1 MTQFILT
8 GHGYFAK
15 GLRSCVELIAGAQ
28 ADFHN
33 VDFPETMSS
42 DELEA
47 HLQGIFDAHEDILVC
62 CDLLGGSPF
71 KAAATLSRFRGDIA
85 IVTGIN
91 LPVLLELLFARNQEN
106 DPHRL
111 AEIAESVGANSIS
124 TYRPL
129 SAKKE
134 VDEEVGI

>member
-15 GLRSCVELIAGAQ
+15 GLRSCVELIAGEQ
-28 ADFHN
+28 LDFHH
-33 VDFPETMSS
+33 VDFPETMSG
-42 DELEA
+42 DELES
-47 HLQGIFDAHEDILVC
+47 HLQEIFDAHKDILVC

-71 KAAATLSRFRGDIA
+71 KAAATLSRYRDDIA

-111 AEIAESVGANSIS
+111 AEIAESVGVNSIS
-124 TYRPL
+124 KYRLL
-129 SAKKE
+129 SLKKE
-134 VDEEVGI
+134 IDEEVGF